1 MSLDRAATLRQAE
14 KLLRQGKLEQA
25 IAEYVHLVDD
35 QPRDWN
41 TANLLG
47 DLYIRAGQL
56 DRAIEQYTRIADSLR
71 REGFLPKAAAL
82 YKKIL
87 KLRPDSDH
95 ALMQA
100 GELAAEQGLLADARS
115 LLTAASAARRAH
127 GDRKGALAAVVRLG
141 SLDRHDVAARMAG
154 AQARHELDDVPGA
167 LTEFIELAMMLVEE
181 GRDHEALAP
190 LREAS
195 ALDPANMRVN
205 RELAR
210 IFVAEGRIA
219 DAAAHLTPDAV
230 IGDSALTLLAVR
242 VRLEQGDE
250 DTGFAL
256 FDELLARDRH
266 AAADIASLAATMAST
281 NADLAFRL
289 MDRLVTVELDDL
301 QTDEAVRHLR
311 AFIDI
316 APTCVPALT
325 RLVDLCVDGAWPE
338 GLSEAQG
345 RLADAYLSGGRAS
358 EAKYIAE
365 DLLTREPW
373 QRRHYHRLLAALAA
387 EGQVNPERVLADWL
401 AETPAFG
408 LDEPSEFDV
417 APEPPASPA
426 TPEPDDDEFDRGVDA
441 PDDDASFDA
450 GQVTERD
457 ETRGEPAPAP
467 ASAAAPTRDEARTR
481 ANPHAI
487 DLSLVF
493 GRPAPP
499 RPPAPPAVVAPG
511 NVEEDLSLVLDELH
525 QPPASLASAGGP
537 AVAPSASPD
546 PAPPPSSPS
555 RPAVAQGPRDLE
567 RVFADFREEAS
578 RRPSEETADAAL
590 TRGSAMVDAGELDE
604 AAVHLRTAARSP
616 RRRFAAA
623 RLLADVHERLGRVD
637 AAIEWLGHAVDA
649 PGVTPAERSDT
660 LLRLADLLERSGETA
675 RALAVCL
682 ELQADAGD
690 YKDLAARIERL
701 SRA

>member
-1 MSLDRAATLRQAE
+1 MSLDRAAALRQAE

-35 QPRDWN
+35 QPHDWN

-47 DLYIRAGQL
+47 DLYIRAGHI
-56 DRAIEQYTRIADSLR
+56 DRAIDQYTRIADSLR
-71 REGFLPKAAAL
+71 RQGFLPKAAAL

-87 KLRPDSDH
+87 KRRPDSDH

-115 LLTAASAARRAH
+115 LLTAASAARRAR
-127 GDRKGALAAVVRLG
+127 GDRQGAMAAVVRLG

-154 AQARHELDDVPGA
+154 AQARHDLDDVPGA
-167 LTEFIELAMMLVEE
+167 LTEFIELAMMLVGE

-190 LREAS
+190 LRGAS

-210 IFVAEGRIA
+210 ILVAEGRIA

-230 IGDSALTLLAVR
+230 IGNSALTLLAVR

-266 AAADIASLAATMAST
+266 AAADIASLAATMASS
-281 NADLAFRL
+281 NAELAFRVI
-289 MDRLVTVELDDL
+289 DRLVTLELDDL
-301 QTDEAVRHLR
+301 QTDQAVRHLR

-345 RLADAYLSGGRAS
+345 RLADAYFSGGRAS

-373 QRRHYHRLLAALAA
+373 QRRHYHRLLAGLAA
-387 EGQVNPERVLADWL
+387 EGQANPERVLADWL

-417 APEPPASPA
+417 APEPSAAHSV
-426 TPEPDDDEFDRGVDA
+426 PEPSDERFDGGA
-441 PDDDASFDA
+441 AASGDVESSGTRPVA
-450 GQVTERD
+450 QAE
-457 ETRGEPAPAP
+457 EARGEPVPEPEAT
-467 ASAAAPTRDEARTR
+467 PTHQEPRAR
-481 ANPHAI
+481 ANPHAV

-499 RPPAPPAVVAPG
+499 RPPAPPVVAPG

-525 QPPASLASAGGP
+525 QPPASIASVGGP
-537 AVAPSASPD
+537 AVAPA
-546 PAPPPSSPS
+546 APVDAALPSSAP
-555 RPAVAQGPRDLE
+555 RPAAAQGPRDLE

-578 RRPSEETADAAL
+578 RRPSQETADAAL

-623 RLLADVHERLGRVD
+623 RLLADVHERLGRMD

-660 LLRLADLLERSGETA
+660 LLRLADLLERSSETA

>member
-47 DLYIRAGQL
+47 DLYIRAGHV

-115 LLTAASAARRAH
+115 LLTAASSARRAH

-154 AQARHELDDVPGA
+154 AQARHDLDDVPGA

-210 IFVAEGRIA
+210 ILVAEGRIA

-281 NADLAFRL
+281 NADLAFRVI
-289 MDRLVTVELDDL
+289 DRLVTLELDDL

-387 EGQVNPERVLADWL
+387 EGQANPERVLADWL

-417 APEPPASPA
+417 APEPPVAHSVLEPSDEGFDGGAAS
-426 TPEPDDDEFDRGVDA
+426 G
-441 PDDDASFDA
+441 DDASFDS
-450 GQVTERD
+450 GQGAERD
-457 ETRGEPAPAP
+457 ETRDGRLPAPA
-467 ASAAAPTRDEARTR
+467 AAPAHDEPRSR

-493 GRPAPP
+493 GHPAPP
-499 RPPAPPAVVAPG
+499 RPPAPPAVGAPG
-511 NVEEDLSLVLDELH
+511 NIEEDLSLAVDELH
-525 QPPASLASAGGP
+525 QPAPAPAPAGGP
-537 AVAPSASPD
+537 TVSPVT
-546 PAPPPSSPS
+546 PAGAPPPSPPP
-555 RPAVAQGPRDLE
+555 RPAAAQGPRDLE

-604 AAVHLRTAARSP
+604 AAVHLRTAARSA

-623 RLLADVHERLGRVD
+623 RLLADVHERLGRMD

-660 LLRLADLLERSGETA
+660 LLRLADLLERSSETA

>member
-1 MSLDRAATLRQAE
+1 MPLDRAATLRQAE
-14 KLLRQGKLEQA
+14 KLLRQGKLELA

-35 QPRDWN
+35 QPHDWN

-47 DLYIRAGQL
+47 DLYIRAGQN
-56 DRAIEQYTRIADSLR
+56 DRAIEQYSRIADSLR
-71 REGFLPKAAAL
+71 REGFLPKATAL

-95 ALMQA
+95 ALIQA

-115 LLTAASAARRAH
+115 LLTAAAAARRAH

-141 SLDRHDVAARMAG
+141 ALDRHDVTARMAG
-154 AQARHELDDVPGA
+154 AHARHELDDVPGA
-167 LTEFIELAMMLVEE
+167 LAEFTELAMMLVEE
-181 GRDHEALAP
+181 GRDHDALPP
-190 LREAS
+190 LREAL
-195 ALDPANMRVN
+195 ALDPANLRVN

-210 IFVAEGRIA
+210 ILVAEGRIA
-219 DAAAHLTPDAV
+219 DAAVHLTPDAV
-230 IGDSALTLLAVR
+230 TGDPALMPLAVR

-266 AAADIASLAATMAST
+266 AAADIATLAASMVSS
-281 NADLAFRL
+281 NADHAFRL
-289 MDRLVTVELDDL
+289 LDRLVTLELDDL
-301 QTDEAVRHLR
+301 QADDAVGHLR
-311 AFIDI
+311 AFIDV

-325 RLVDLCVDGAWPE
+325 RLVDLCVDGVWSE

-345 RLADAYLSGGRAS
+345 LLADAYLSSGRAS

-387 EGQVNPERVLADWL
+387 DGQPNPERVLADWL

-408 LDEPSEFDV
+408 LDEPSDFDTPPAPPLAPSGADADVDEPFGGV
-417 APEPPASPA
+417 APDFASEVDTA
-426 TPEPDDDEFDRGVDA
+426 LADEHAAMREE
-441 PDDDASFDA
+441 SS
-450 GQVTERD
+450 
-457 ETRGEPAPAP
+457 GEPAQAP
-467 ASAAAPTRDEARTR
+467 SPMPSEEPRAP

-499 RPPAPPAVVAPG
+499 RPPAPPAGAASG
-511 NVEEDLSLVLDELH
+511 NVEEDLSLALDELH
-525 QPPASLASAGGP
+525 QPPPAPVPAASQV
-537 AVAPSASPD
+537 VAP
-546 PAPPPSSPS
+546 PAPAAVPEPP
-555 RPAVAQGPRDLE
+555 RPAAPAPRDLE

-578 RRPSEETADAAL
+578 RRPTEETADAAM

-623 RLLADVHERLGRVD
+623 RLLGDVHERLGRVD

>member
-1 MSLDRAATLRQAE
+1 MPLDRAATLRQAE
-14 KLLRQGKLEQA
+14 KFLRQGKLDLA

-47 DLYIRAGQL
+47 DLYVRAGQV
-56 DRAIEQYTRIADSLR
+56 DTAIEQYTRIADSLR

-87 KLRPDSDH
+87 KLRPESDH

-100 GELAAEQGLLADARS
+100 GELAAEQGLFADARS
-115 LLTAASAARRAH
+115 LLTAAAAARRTR
-127 GDRKGALAAVVRLG
+127 GDRRGALAAVTRLG
-141 SLDRHDVAARMAG
+141 TLDRHDVPARLAG
-154 AQARHELDDVPGA
+154 ARARHDLDDVPGA
-167 LTEFIELAMMLVEE
+167 LAEFIDVAMMLVDE
-181 GRDHEALAP
+181 GRDHEAVGP
-190 LREAS
+190 LGEAV
-195 ALDPANMRVN
+195 ALDPANARVC

-210 IFVAEGRIA
+210 ILVAEGRSA
-219 DAAAHLTPDAV
+219 EAAAYLTPDAV
-230 IGDSALTLLAVR
+230 IGDTTLTLLAAR

-250 DTGFAL
+250 DIGMAL
-256 FDELLARDRH
+256 CDELLARDRH
-266 AAADIASLAATMAST
+266 AAPAVVSLAGSLSST
-281 NADLAFRL
+281 NADLAFRIV
-289 MDRLVTVELDDL
+289 DRLVTLELDDL
-301 QTDEAVRHLR
+301 RAEAAVSHLR
-311 AFIDI
+311 AFVAC
-316 APTCVPALT
+316 APVCVPALA
-325 RLVDLCVDGAWPE
+325 RLVDLCVDGIWPE

-345 RLADAYLSGGRAS
+345 MLADAHLAAGHAA

-387 EGQVNPERVLADWL
+387 EGHPDPERMLADWL

-408 LDEPSEFDV
+408 LEDPTEFDAAPLVPTAEPDEPETTLNEVD
-417 APEPPASPA
+417 ASPMVSQPA
-426 TPEPDDDEFDRGVDA
+426 VERGTAEVPEAIASTTPDA
-441 PDDDASFDA
+441 
-450 GQVTERD
+450 
-457 ETRGEPAPAP
+457 
-467 ASAAAPTRDEARTR
+467 ASALQGGAPRARN
-481 ANPHAI
+481 NPHAI

-493 GRPAPP
+493 GRPTPP
-499 RPPAPPAVVAPG
+499 PTPPTPASHTAG
-511 NVEEDLSLVLDELH
+511 TLEEDLSGALDDL
-525 QPPASLASAGGP
+525 QPPAAAPAQAATPESVLPVQQAGP
-537 AVAPSASPD
+537 APTAARPAAPSPK
-546 PAPPPSSPS
+546 
-555 RPAVAQGPRDLE
+555 DLD
-567 RVFADFREEAS
+567 RVFADLREEAS
-578 RRPSEETADAAL
+578 RRPSEETADAAF
-590 TRGSAMVDAGELDE
+590 TRGSAMMDAGELDE
-604 AAVHLRTAARSP
+604 AAVHLRTASRSP

-623 RLLADVHERLGRVD
+623 RLLADVHERGGRVD

-649 PGVTPAERSDT
+649 PGVTAAERSDT